1 MMDVEIQTE
10 ASQGCH
16 CAQHDWSLAGPSA
29 KPMLVPA
36 YLLNDTGLSLSRD
49 SEEHLTRWG
58 PAGQEG
64 GGPVRALS
72 GGRALLGYAPPAR
85 LWRTHVPV
93 ADSRKDPGLASP
105 HLLGRRLDV
114 WPSGCYLHLPWGLA
128 TTGATARHPLTT
140 WPCGLH

>member
-29 KPMLVPA
+29 KPMLAPA
-36 YLLNDTGLSLSRD
+36 YLLNDAGLSLSRD
-49 SEEHLTRWG
+49 SEERLTRWG

-72 GGRALLGYAPPAR
+72 GDRALLGYAPPVR
-85 LWRTHVPV
+85 LRRTHVPV
-93 ADSRKDPGLASP
+93 ADSRRTLSWP
-105 HLLGRRLDV
+105 HLTCWGEDV
-114 WPSGCYLHLPWGLA
+114 WPSGWYLHLPWGLA
-128 TTGATARHPLTT
+128 TTSATARHPLTA